1 MTDEPNLIANL
12 KAILR
17 PHGNGKIV
25 AVRSELY
32 VDDDFI
38 AACLEDLE
46 RKSKIWLAI
55 HEDLTALDQLALMVL
70 INAAGLDRK
79 L

>member
-1 MTDEPNLIANL
+1 
-12 KAILR
+12 
-17 PHGNGKIV
+17 
-25 AVRSELY
+25 